1 MRVRKGRRKVKI
13 DGGSADNYKPGSQQS
28 FDLFRIPGSSD
39 YMISLTGNPSPKF
52 SLADC
57 DNAPLVLDDG
67 DEAFGRCPTVTL

>member
-1 MRVRKGRRKVKI
+1 LAIVAASEMRVRKGRRKVKI

-39 YMISLTGNPSPKF
+39 F
-52 SLADC
+52 
-57 DNAPLVLDDG
+57 DDG

>member
-39 YMISLTGNPSPKF
+39 F
-52 SLADC
+52 
-57 DNAPLVLDDG
+57 DDG